1 MTQAHPTSGAEPD
14 VDCPVTLETLGA
26 VYRADEY
33 DLPEILARI
42 PALKRAQ
49 LAAYLYGKSHMH
61 QLGLKVARAC
71 EREDLIR
78 AAGEI
83 GSVIHGQAHI
93 KKTRPAPDPAE
104 ALTRHKPMPG
114 QKKVSLAGAAAK
126 PAISLG
132 GSAKVRNFD

>member
-14 VDCPVTLETLGA
+14 AACPVSLELLGE

-33 DLPEILARI
+33 DFPEIVAGI
-42 PALKRAQ
+42 APLKRAQ

-78 AAGEI
+78 VAGEV
-83 GSVIHGQAHI
+83 GSVIHGQAHL
-93 KKTRPAPDPAE
+93 KPAPAPVPVVEAGNNPIELTDPGTAVV
-104 ALTRHKPMPG
+104 LPFGVT
-114 QKKVSLAGAAAK
+114 LASW
-126 PAISLG
+126 PT
-132 GSAKVRNFD
+132 FT

>member
-14 VDCPVTLETLGA
+14 AACPVSLELLGE

-33 DLPEILARI
+33 DFPEIVAGI
-42 PALKRAQ
+42 APLKRAQ

-78 AAGEI
+78 VAGEV
-83 GSVIHGQAHI
+83 GSVIHGQAHL
-93 KKTRPAPDPAE
+93 KPAPAPVPVVE
-104 ALTRHKPMPG
+104 AGAPKP
-114 QKKVSLAGAAAK
+114 KKVSLGGPAK
-126 PAISLG
+126 KISLG
-132 GSAKVRNFD
+132 GSAAKGRSFD